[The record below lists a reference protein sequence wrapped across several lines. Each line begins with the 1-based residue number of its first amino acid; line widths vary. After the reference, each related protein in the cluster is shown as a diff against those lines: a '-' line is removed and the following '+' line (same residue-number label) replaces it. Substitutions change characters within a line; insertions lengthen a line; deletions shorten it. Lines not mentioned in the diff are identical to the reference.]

1 MLYGTCFTLAPVRS
15 SSAGKSFM
23 HACGS
28 QAFELVMT
36 NKGGGNFDRGAYQC
50 QLLK

>member
-1 MLYGTCFTLAPVRS
+1 
-15 SSAGKSFM
+15 M

-28 QAFELVMT
+28 QASELEVMT
-36 NKGGGNFDRGAYQC
+36 DMGGGNFDRGAYQC